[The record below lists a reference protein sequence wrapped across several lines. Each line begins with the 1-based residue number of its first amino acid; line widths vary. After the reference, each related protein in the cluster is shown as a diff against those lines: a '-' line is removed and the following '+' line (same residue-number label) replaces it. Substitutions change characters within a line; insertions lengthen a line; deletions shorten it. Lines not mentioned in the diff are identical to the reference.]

1 LLVLKSEEFFK
12 EPRDVIRRVFK
23 FLEVDENFEVTDIK
37 PRNVGS
43 KKTRVDAEVYDYL
56 TDFFR
61 PHNQALYELLDEDF
75 DWS

>member
-1 LLVLKSEEFFK
+1 M
-12 EPRDVIRRVFK
+12 
-23 FLEVDENFEVTDIK
+23 K

-56 TDFFR
+56 RVFFR
-61 PHNQALYELLDEDF
+61 PHNQALCELLGEDF